1 MSGNSSV
8 RSGIGASIIEKAL
21 AHGASLAGIASI
33 APLKSSPS
41 YEIYDKAPYYEG
53 YEKVE

>member
-8 RSGIGASIIEKAL
+8 RSGISASIIEKAL

-53 YEKVE
+53 CEKVE